1 MDMPALEK
9 QRQAIS
15 DFKVSQSYIG
25 KPYLKNHFSFFPMNP
40 AFPEDTCY
48 MWFPSMVSVIR
59 YKGQERNI
67 SGIQSGV
74 ASDHIIFQGHRHILT
89 LA

>member
-1 MDMPALEK
+1 MLALEK

-25 KPYLKNHFSFFPMNP
+25 KPYLKNYFSFSPMNP
-40 AFPEDTCY
+40 AFSEDACY
-48 MWFPSMVSVIR
+48 MCFPSMVSVIR
-59 YKGQERNI
+59 YKRQERNL

-74 ASDHIIFQGHRHILT
+74 ASDHITFQGHRHILT